1 MHLDF
6 VNLCSLKKILLY
18 LFLAFGLFS
27 QSDAIGAKAKP
38 VAKKAQTASKSK
50 QSSKKQS
57 SKKQSSKKQ
66 SSKGKKKKSSSKYAK
81 GKKSSKSSK
90 KAVVKVA
97 PVVRTAQWQMI
108 AQNKEQSRIKD
119 SVQKTNLIQVRTA
132 DNEGYFA
139 SFFSNQKKAATFQTL
154 NGTAAVFKSMSGWQ
168 DNKFY
173 ILTNELPVGTIVR
186 ITTSDFKSICAKV
199 INALP
204 EMGNAIQY
212 RLNDA
217 AAAILGV
224 TNKTFQVSVTY

>member
-1 MHLDF
+1 M
-6 VNLCSLKKILLY
+6 KKFILY
-18 LFLAFGLFS
+18 LILAFGLFS
-27 QSDAIGAKAKP
+27 QTDAIGAKSEALVKEGQT
-38 VAKKAQTASKSK
+38 VKKATQKKPTSKSSKSK
-50 QSSKKQS
+50 KTT
-57 SKKQSSKKQ
+57 
-66 SSKGKKKKSSSKYAK
+66 KKKSSKY
-81 GKKSSKSSK
+81 SKSKRSV
-90 KAVVKVA
+90 AKVA

-119 SVQKTNLIQVRTA
+119 SVQKTNLVQVSAAT
-132 DNEGYFA
+132 NEGYFA
-139 SFFSNQKKAATFQTL
+139 SLFSSQKKAATFQTL

-186 ITTSDFKSICAKV
+186 ITTADFKSICAKV

-204 EMGNAIQY
+204 EVGNAIQY

>member
-1 MHLDF
+1 
-6 VNLCSLKKILLY
+6 LKKLILY
-18 LFLAFGLFS
+18 LILAFGLFS
-27 QSDAIGAKAKP
+27 QTDATGAKGKT
-38 VAKKAQTASKSK
+38 VAQTGQTKKKVTKKKPTSKSSKSK
-50 QSSKKQS
+50 
-57 SKKQSSKKQ
+57 
-66 SSKGKKKKSSSKYAK
+66 KGSKKKSSKYSKS
-81 GKKSSKSSK
+81 KKSV
-90 KAVVKVA
+90 AKVA

-119 SVQKTNLIQVRTA
+119 SVQKTNLVQVSTTT
-132 DNEGYFA
+132 NEGYFA
-139 SFFSNQKKAATFQTL
+139 SLFSSQKKAATFQTL

-186 ITTSDFKSICAKV
+186 ITTADFKSICAKV

-204 EMGNAIQY
+204 EVGNAIQY

>member
-1 MHLDF
+1 M
-6 VNLCSLKKILLY
+6 KKFLLY
-18 LFLAFGLFS
+18 LILAFGLFS
-27 QSDAIGAKAKP
+27 QMDATGAKGKA
-38 VAKKAQTASKSK
+38 VAKKGQTVKKATQKKPASKSSK
-50 QSSKKQS
+50 SKKGS
-57 SKKQSSKKQ
+57 
-66 SSKGKKKKSSSKYAK
+66 KKKSSKYSKSK
-81 GKKSSKSSK
+81 KKSSKSK
-90 KAVVKVA
+90 KSVAKVA

-119 SVQKTNLIQVRTA
+119 SVQKTKLVQESTTV
-132 DNEGYFA
+132 NEGYFA

-154 NGTAAVFKSMSGWQ
+154 NGTAAVFKSMSGWK

-186 ITTSDFKSICAKV
+186 ITTSDLKSICAKV

-204 EMGNAIQY
+204 EVGNAIQY

>member
-1 MHLDF
+1 
-6 VNLCSLKKILLY
+6 LKKFILY
-18 LFLAFGLFS
+18 LILAFGLFS
-27 QSDAIGAKAKP
+27 QTDATGAKGKT
-38 VAKKAQTASKSK
+38 VAKTGQTKKKVTKKKPTSKSSKSK
-50 QSSKKQS
+50 
-57 SKKQSSKKQ
+57 
-66 SSKGKKKKSSSKYAK
+66 KGSKKKSSKY
-81 GKKSSKSSK
+81 SKSK
-90 KAVVKVA
+90 KPVAKVA

-119 SVQKTNLIQVRTA
+119 SVQKTNLVQVNTA
-132 DNEGYFA
+132 TNEGYFA
-139 SFFSNQKKAATFQTL
+139 SLFSTQKKAATFQTL

-186 ITTSDFKSICAKV
+186 ITTADFKSICAKV

-204 EMGNAIQY
+204 EVGNAIQY

>member
-1 MHLDF
+1 M
-6 VNLCSLKKILLY
+6 KKFILY
-18 LFLAFGLFS
+18 LILAFGLFS
-27 QSDAIGAKAKP
+27 QTDAIGAKSKT
-38 VAKKAQTASKSK
+38 VAKKGQISKKGTKKKSTGKSSKSK
-50 QSSKKQS
+50 KGSKKQS
-57 SKKQSSKKQ
+57 SKYAQSK
-66 SSKGKKKKSSSKYAK
+66 
-81 GKKSSKSSK
+81 KKSSKSK
-90 KAVVKVA
+90 KSVVKVT

-119 SVQKTNLIQVRTA
+119 SLQKINVVQESTVA
-132 DNEGYFA
+132 NEGYFA
-139 SFFSNQKKAATFQTL
+139 SLFSSQKKAATFKTL

-186 ITTSDFKSICAKV
+186 ITTSDFKSVCAKV

-204 EMGNAIQY
+204 EVGNAIQY

>member
-1 MHLDF
+1 
-6 VNLCSLKKILLY
+6 LKQYILY
-18 LFLAFGLFS
+18 LILAFGLFS
-27 QSDAIGAKAKP
+27 QTDAIGAKGKT
-38 VAKKAQTASKSK
+38 VAKKGQTSKKASSKKKSTGKSSKSK
-50 QSSKKQS
+50 
-57 SKKQSSKKQ
+57 
-66 SSKGKKKKSSSKYAK
+66 KGNKKKSSKYSTS
-81 GKKSSKSSK
+81 KKSV
-90 KAVVKVA
+90 AKVA

-119 SVQKTNLIQVRTA
+119 SVQKTNLVQVSTVA
-132 DNEGYFA
+132 NEGYFA
-139 SFFSNQKKAATFQTL
+139 SLFSSQKKAATFQTL

-204 EMGNAIQY
+204 EVGNAIQY

>member
-1 MHLDF
+1 M
-6 VNLCSLKKILLY
+6 
-18 LFLAFGLFS
+18 
-27 QSDAIGAKAKP
+27 
-38 VAKKAQTASKSK
+38 AKKGQTTKKSSKSK
-50 QSSKKQS
+50 
-57 SKKQSSKKQ
+57 
-66 SSKGKKKKSSSKYAK
+66 KGSKKKSTSSKYSK
-81 GKKSSKSSK
+81 GKKSSRKS
-90 KAVVKVA
+90 KASAVKVT
-97 PVVRTAQWQMI
+97 PVVRTAQWEMI

-119 SVQKTNLIQVRTA
+119 SVQKTNLVQVSTSA
-132 DNEGYFA
+132 NEGYFA
-139 SFFSNQKKAATFQTL
+139 SFFSSQKKAATFQTL

>member
-1 MHLDF
+1 M
-6 VNLCSLKKILLY
+6 KKIILY
-18 LFLAFGLFS
+18 LILAIGLFV
-27 QSDAIGAKAKP
+27 QSDALGAKAKS
-38 VAKKAQTASKSK
+38 VAKKGQTTKKSSKSK
-50 QSSKKQS
+50 
-57 SKKQSSKKQ
+57 
-66 SSKGKKKKSSSKYAK
+66 KGVKKKSTSSKYSK
-81 GKKSSKSSK
+81 GKKSSRKS
-90 KAVVKVA
+90 KASAVKVT
-97 PVVRTAQWQMI
+97 PVVRTAQWEMI

-119 SVQKTNLIQVRTA
+119 SVQKTNLLQVSTSA
-132 DNEGYFA
+132 NEGYFA
-139 SFFSNQKKAATFQTL
+139 SFFSSQKKAATFQTL

>member
-1 MHLDF
+1 M
-6 VNLCSLKKILLY
+6 KKLILY
-18 LFLAFGLFS
+18 LILAFGLFS
-27 QSDAIGAKAKP
+27 QMDATGAKGKTL
-38 VAKKAQTASKSK
+38 AKKAQTVKKAIQKKPASKSSK
-50 QSSKKQS
+50 SKKTS
-57 SKKQSSKKQ
+57 
-66 SSKGKKKKSSSKYAK
+66 KKKSSKYSKSK
-81 GKKSSKSSK
+81 KKSAKSK
-90 KAVVKVA
+90 KSVAKVT
-97 PVVRTAQWQMI
+97 PVIRTAQWQMI

-119 SVQKTNLIQVRTA
+119 SVQKTNLVQVSTVA
-132 DNEGYFA
+132 NEGYFA
-139 SFFSNQKKAATFQTL
+139 SLFSSQKKAATFQTL

-186 ITTSDFKSICAKV
+186 ITTADLKSICAKV

-204 EMGNAIQY
+204 EVGNAIQY

>member
-1 MHLDF
+1 
-6 VNLCSLKKILLY
+6 LKKFILY
-18 LFLAFGLFS
+18 LILAFGLFS
-27 QSDAIGAKAKP
+27 QSDATGAKGKT
-38 VAKKAQTASKSK
+38 VAKKAQTVKKATQKKPVSKSSKSK
-50 QSSKKQS
+50 
-57 SKKQSSKKQ
+57 
-66 SSKGKKKKSSSKYAK
+66 KGSKKKSSKYSKSK
-81 GKKSSKSSK
+81 KKSSKSK
-90 KAVVKVA
+90 KSVAKVA

-119 SVQKTNLIQVRTA
+119 SVQKTNLIQESTVA
-132 DNEGYFA
+132 NEGYFA

-154 NGTAAVFKSMSGWQ
+154 NGTAAVFKSMSGWK

-186 ITTSDFKSICAKV
+186 ITTSDLKSICAKV

-204 EMGNAIQY
+204 EVGNAIQY

>member
-1 MHLDF
+1 
-6 VNLCSLKKILLY
+6 LKKIILY
-18 LFLAFGLFS
+18 LILAFGLFS
-27 QSDAIGAKAKP
+27 QTDATGAKGKAVANKGQAVKKTTQKKP
-38 VAKKAQTASKSK
+38 TSKSSKSK
-50 QSSKKQS
+50 
-57 SKKQSSKKQ
+57 
-66 SSKGKKKKSSSKYAK
+66 KGSKKKSSKYSKSK
-81 GKKSSKSSK
+81 KKSSNSK
-90 KAVVKVA
+90 KSVAKVA

-119 SVQKTNLIQVRTA
+119 SVQKTKLVQVSTTA
-132 DNEGYFA
+132 NEGYFA

-186 ITTSDFKSICAKV
+186 ITTSDLKSICAKV

-204 EMGNAIQY
+204 EVGSAIQY

>member
-1 MHLDF
+1 
-6 VNLCSLKKILLY
+6 LKKFILY
-18 LFLAFGLFS
+18 LILAFGLFS
-27 QSDAIGAKAKP
+27 QTDATGAMGKTVAQKKP
-38 VAKKAQTASKSK
+38 TSKS
-50 QSSKKQS
+50 SKSQ
-57 SKKQSSKKQ
+57 
-66 SSKGKKKKSSSKYAK
+66 KGSKKKSSKYSKS
-81 GKKSSKSSK
+81 KKSV
-90 KAVVKVA
+90 AKVA
-97 PVVRTAQWQMI
+97 PVVRTAQWEMI

-119 SVQKTNLIQVRTA
+119 SVQKTNLVQVSTTT
-132 DNEGYFA
+132 NEGYFA
-139 SFFSNQKKAATFQTL
+139 SLFSSQKKAATFQTL

-186 ITTSDFKSICAKV
+186 ITTADFKSICAKV

-204 EMGNAIQY
+204 EVGNAIQY

>member
-1 MHLDF
+1 M
-6 VNLCSLKKILLY
+6 KKFILY
-18 LFLAFGLFS
+18 LILAFGLFS
-27 QSDAIGAKAKP
+27 QTDATGAKGKT
-38 VAKKAQTASKSK
+38 VAQTGQTKKKVTKKKPTSKSSKSK
-50 QSSKKQS
+50 
-57 SKKQSSKKQ
+57 
-66 SSKGKKKKSSSKYAK
+66 KGSKKKSSKYSKS
-81 GKKSSKSSK
+81 KKSV
-90 KAVVKVA
+90 AKVA

-119 SVQKTNLIQVRTA
+119 SVQKTNLAQVSTA
-132 DNEGYFA
+132 SNEGYFA

-204 EMGNAIQY
+204 EVGNAIQY

>member
-6 VNLCSLKKILLY
+6 VNLSSLKQFILY

-27 QSDAIGAKAKP
+27 QTDVLGAKAKQ
-38 VAKKAQTASKSK
+38 VAKKSQVASKS
-50 QSSKKQS
+50 SKASQKG
-57 SKKQSSKKQ
+57 KKPTP
-66 SSKGKKKKSSSKYAK
+66 KGKKKKSTSKYSK
-81 GKKSSKSSK
+81 GKKKSSTSKYK
-90 KAVVKVA
+90 KPIVKVA
-97 PVVRTAQWQMI
+97 PVVRTAQWAMI
-108 AQNKEQSRIKD
+108 AQNKEQTRIKD
-119 SVQKTNLIQVRTA
+119 SIQKTNFVHVRTTE
-132 DNEGYFA
+132 NEGYFA
-139 SFFSNQKKAATFQTL
+139 SFFSNQKKAASFQTL
-154 NGTAAVFKSMSGWQ
+154 NGTAAVFKSMSGWK

-204 EMGNAIQY
+204 EVGNAIQY

>member
-1 MHLDF
+1 MQLEF
-6 VNLCSLKKILLY
+6 VNLSSLKQYILY
-18 LFLAFGLFS
+18 LILAFGLFS
-27 QSDAIGAKAKP
+27 QTDAIGAKGKT
-38 VAKKAQTASKSK
+38 VAKKGQTSKKASSKKKSTGKSSKSK
-50 QSSKKQS
+50 
-57 SKKQSSKKQ
+57 
-66 SSKGKKKKSSSKYAK
+66 KGNKKKSSKYSTS
-81 GKKSSKSSK
+81 KKSV
-90 KAVVKVA
+90 AKVA

-119 SVQKTNLIQVRTA
+119 SVQKTNLVQVSTVA
-132 DNEGYFA
+132 NEGYFA
-139 SFFSNQKKAATFQTL
+139 SLFSSQKKAATFQTL

-204 EMGNAIQY
+204 EVGNAIQY

>member
-1 MHLDF
+1 LHLDF
-6 VNLCSLKKILLY
+6 VNLSSLKKFILY
-18 LFLAFGLFS
+18 LILAFGLFS
-27 QSDAIGAKAKP
+27 QSDATGAKGKT
-38 VAKKAQTASKSK
+38 VAKKAQTVKKATQKKPVSKSSKSK
-50 QSSKKQS
+50 
-57 SKKQSSKKQ
+57 
-66 SSKGKKKKSSSKYAK
+66 KGNKKKSSKYSKSK
-81 GKKSSKSSK
+81 KKSSKSK
-90 KAVVKVA
+90 KSVAKVA

-119 SVQKTNLIQVRTA
+119 SVQKTNLIQESTVA
-132 DNEGYFA
+132 NEGYFA

-154 NGTAAVFKSMSGWQ
+154 NGTAAVFKSMSGWK

-186 ITTSDFKSICAKV
+186 ITTSDLKSICAKV

-204 EMGNAIQY
+204 EVGNAIQY

>member
-6 VNLCSLKKILLY
+6 VNLSSLKKFILY
-18 LFLAFGLFS
+18 LILAFGLFS
-27 QSDAIGAKAKP
+27 QTDATGAKGKT
-38 VAKKAQTASKSK
+38 VAKIGQTKKKVTKKKPTSKSSKSK
-50 QSSKKQS
+50 
-57 SKKQSSKKQ
+57 
-66 SSKGKKKKSSSKYAK
+66 KGSKKKSSKY
-81 GKKSSKSSK
+81 SKSK
-90 KAVVKVA
+90 KPVAKVA

-119 SVQKTNLIQVRTA
+119 SVQKTNLVQVNTA
-132 DNEGYFA
+132 TNEGYFA
-139 SFFSNQKKAATFQTL
+139 SLFSTQKKAATFQTL

-186 ITTSDFKSICAKV
+186 ITTADFKSICAKV

-204 EMGNAIQY
+204 EVGNAIQY

>member
-1 MHLDF
+1 M
-6 VNLCSLKKILLY
+6 KKIILY
-18 LFLAFGLFS
+18 LILAFGLFS
-27 QSDAIGAKAKP
+27 QTDATGAKGKA
-38 VAKKAQTASKSK
+38 VAKKGQTVKKATQKKPTSKS
-50 QSSKKQS
+50 SKS
-57 SKKQSSKKQ
+57 
-66 SSKGKKKKSSSKYAK
+66 KKKSSRS
-81 GKKSSKSSK
+81 KKSV
-90 KAVVKVA
+90 AKVA

-119 SVQKTNLIQVRTA
+119 SVQKTNLVQVSTTA
-132 DNEGYFA
+132 NEGYFA

-186 ITTSDFKSICAKV
+186 ITTSDLKSICAKV

-204 EMGNAIQY
+204 EVGSAIQY

>member
-1 MHLDF
+1 
-6 VNLCSLKKILLY
+6 LKQFILY
-18 LFLAFGLFS
+18 LILAFGLFS
-27 QSDAIGAKAKP
+27 QSDATGAKGKT
-38 VAKKAQTASKSK
+38 VAKKAQTVKKSTQKKPISKSSKSK
-50 QSSKKQS
+50 KGTKKKSTKYSKS
-57 SKKQSSKKQ
+57 
-66 SSKGKKKKSSSKYAK
+66 KKKSST
-81 GKKSSKSSK
+81 SK
-90 KAVVKVA
+90 KPIAKVA

-119 SVQKTNLIQVRTA
+119 SVQKMNLVQESTTT
-132 DNEGYFA
+132 NEGYFA

-154 NGTAAVFKSMSGWQ
+154 NGTAAVFKSMSGWK

-204 EMGNAIQY
+204 EVGNAIQY

>member
-1 MHLDF
+1 M
-6 VNLCSLKKILLY
+6 KKFILY
-18 LFLAFGLFS
+18 LILAFGLFS
-27 QSDAIGAKAKP
+27 QTDATGAKGKT
-38 VAKKAQTASKSK
+38 VAKKGQTVKKATQKKPASKS
-50 QSSKKQS
+50 SKF
-57 SKKQSSKKQ
+57 KKGS
-66 SSKGKKKKSSSKYAK
+66 KKKSSKYSKSK
-81 GKKSSKSSK
+81 KKSSKSK
-90 KAVVKVA
+90 KSVAKVT

-119 SVQKTNLIQVRTA
+119 SVQKTSLVQESTVA
-132 DNEGYFA
+132 NEGYFA

-154 NGTAAVFKSMSGWQ
+154 NGTAAVFKSMSGWK

-186 ITTSDFKSICAKV
+186 ITTSDLKSICAKV

-204 EMGNAIQY
+204 EVGNAIQY

>member
-1 MHLDF
+1 MKQF
-6 VNLCSLKKILLY
+6 ILY
-18 LFLAFGLFS
+18 LILAFGLFS
-27 QSDAIGAKAKP
+27 QTDAIGAKGKT
-38 VAKKAQTASKSK
+38 VAKKGQTTKKASSKKKAINTSSKSK
-50 QSSKKQS
+50 
-57 SKKQSSKKQ
+57 
-66 SSKGKKKKSSSKYAK
+66 KGTK
-81 GKKSSKSSK
+81 KKSSKSSK
-90 KAVVKVA
+90 SKKRSSRSKKSVAKVA
-97 PVVRTAQWQMI
+97 TVVRTAQWQMI

-119 SVQKTNLIQVRTA
+119 SVQKTNLVQVSTVA
-132 DNEGYFA
+132 NEGYFA
-139 SFFSNQKKAATFQTL
+139 SLFSSQKKAATFQTL

-186 ITTSDFKSICAKV
+186 ITTTDFKSICAKV

-204 EMGNAIQY
+204 EVGTAIQY

>member
-1 MHLDF
+1 M
-6 VNLCSLKKILLY
+6 KKLVPY
-18 LFLAFGLFS
+18 LILAFGLFS
-27 QSDAIGAKAKP
+27 QLNATGAKTSSM
-38 VAKKAQTASKSK
+38 VKKGQIIKKTSKS
-50 QSSKKQS
+50 SGAKKQS
-57 SKKQSSKKQ
+57 Y
-66 SSKGKKKKSSSKYAK
+66 KKKPTVTQ
-81 GKKSSKSSK
+81 KKRTTIK
-90 KAVVKVA
+90 KPIVKVV
-97 PVVRTAQWQMI
+97 PVVRTAQWEMI
-108 AQNKEQSRIKD
+108 AQNKEQARIKD
-119 SVQKTNLIQVRTA
+119 SVQKNKLVQLSTSN
-132 DNEGYFA
+132 NEGYFA
-139 SFFSNQKKAATFQTL
+139 SLFSNQKKAASFQTL

>member
-1 MHLDF
+1 M
-6 VNLCSLKKILLY
+6 KKLILY
-18 LFLAFGLFS
+18 LILAFGLFS
-27 QSDAIGAKAKP
+27 QMDATGAKGKT
-38 VAKKAQTASKSK
+38 VAKTGQTKKKVTKKKPASKSSK
-50 QSSKKQS
+50 SKKTS
-57 SKKQSSKKQ
+57 
-66 SSKGKKKKSSSKYAK
+66 KKKSSKY
-81 GKKSSKSSK
+81 SKSKRSVAK
-90 KAVVKVA
+90 VV

-119 SVQKTNLIQVRTA
+119 SVQKTNLVQVSTA
-132 DNEGYFA
+132 SNEGYFA

-186 ITTSDFKSICAKV
+186 ITTADFKSICAKV

-204 EMGNAIQY
+204 EVGNAIQY

>member
-1 MHLDF
+1 M
-6 VNLCSLKKILLY
+6 KKFLLY
-18 LFLAFGLFS
+18 LILAFGLFS
-27 QSDAIGAKAKP
+27 QTDAIGAKSKA
-38 VAKKAQTASKSK
+38 VAKKGQTVKKATQIKQTSKTSKSK
-50 QSSKKQS
+50 N
-57 SKKQSSKKQ
+57 
-66 SSKGKKKKSSSKYAK
+66 GTKKKSSKYSKSK
-81 GKKSSKSSK
+81 KKSSKSK
-90 KAVVKVA
+90 KSVAKVA

-119 SVQKTNLIQVRTA
+119 SVQKTKLVQESTTV
-132 DNEGYFA
+132 NEGYFA

-154 NGTAAVFKSMSGWQ
+154 NGTAAVFKSMSGWK

-186 ITTSDFKSICAKV
+186 ITTSDLKSICAKV

-204 EMGNAIQY
+204 EVGNAIQY

>member
-1 MHLDF
+1 LHLDF
-6 VNLCSLKKILLY
+6 VNLPSLKKFILY
-18 LFLAFGLFS
+18 LILAFGLFS
-27 QSDAIGAKAKP
+27 QTDATGAKGKT
-38 VAKKAQTASKSK
+38 VAKTGQTKKKVTKKKPTSKSSKSK
-50 QSSKKQS
+50 
-57 SKKQSSKKQ
+57 
-66 SSKGKKKKSSSKYAK
+66 KGSKKKSSKY
-81 GKKSSKSSK
+81 SKSK
-90 KAVVKVA
+90 KPVAKVA

-119 SVQKTNLIQVRTA
+119 SVQKTNLVQVNT
-132 DNEGYFA
+132 DTNEGYFA
-139 SFFSNQKKAATFQTL
+139 SLFSTQKKAATFQTL

-186 ITTSDFKSICAKV
+186 ITTADFKSICAKV

-204 EMGNAIQY
+204 EVGNAIQY

>member
-1 MHLDF
+1 
-6 VNLCSLKKILLY
+6 LKQYILY
-18 LFLAFGLFS
+18 LILAFGLFS
-27 QSDAIGAKAKP
+27 QTDATSAKGKT
-38 VAKKAQTASKSK
+38 VTKNAQTIKNASNKKKPIGKSSKSK
-50 QSSKKQS
+50 
-57 SKKQSSKKQ
+57 
-66 SSKGKKKKSSSKYAK
+66 KGSKKKSSKYSKSK
-81 GKKSSKSSK
+81 RGSSKSK
-90 KAVVKVA
+90 KSVAKVA
-97 PVVRTAQWQMI
+97 PVVRTAQWEMI

-119 SVQKTNLIQVRTA
+119 SVQKTNLVQVSTTV
-132 DNEGYFA
+132 NEGYFA
-139 SFFSNQKKAATFQTL
+139 SFFSSQKKAATFQTL
-154 NGTAAVFKSMSGWQ
+154 NGTAAVFKSISGWK

-204 EMGNAIQY
+204 EVGSAIQY

>member
-6 VNLCSLKKILLY
+6 VNLSSLKKLILY
-18 LFLAFGLFS
+18 LILAFGLFS
-27 QSDAIGAKAKP
+27 QPDAIGAKGKT
-38 VAKKAQTASKSK
+38 VAKKGQTTKKVTTKKKPTSKSSKSK
-50 QSSKKQS
+50 
-57 SKKQSSKKQ
+57 
-66 SSKGKKKKSSSKYAK
+66 KGSKKKSSKYSKSK
-81 GKKSSKSSK
+81 KKSSKSK
-90 KAVVKVA
+90 KSVAKVA

-119 SVQKTNLIQVRTA
+119 SVQKTNLVQVSTTA
-132 DNEGYFA
+132 NEGYFA

-204 EMGNAIQY
+204 EVGNAIQY

>member
-1 MHLDF
+1 MQLDF
-6 VNLCSLKKILLY
+6 VNLPSLKKLILY
-18 LFLAFGLFS
+18 LILAFGLLS
-27 QSDAIGAKAKP
+27 QTDATGAKGKT
-38 VAKKAQTASKSK
+38 VAKTGQTKKKVTKKKPASKSSK
-50 QSSKKQS
+50 SKKTT
-57 SKKQSSKKQ
+57 
-66 SSKGKKKKSSSKYAK
+66 KKKSSKY
-81 GKKSSKSSK
+81 SKSKRSV
-90 KAVVKVA
+90 AKVA

-119 SVQKTNLIQVRTA
+119 SVQKTNLVQVSTA
-132 DNEGYFA
+132 SNEGYFA

-186 ITTSDFKSICAKV
+186 ITTADFKSICAKV

-204 EMGNAIQY
+204 EVGNAIQY

>member
-1 MHLDF
+1 M
-6 VNLCSLKKILLY
+6 KKIILY
-18 LFLAFGLFS
+18 LILAFGLFS
-27 QSDAIGAKAKP
+27 QTDATGAKGNT
-38 VAKKAQTASKSK
+38 VAQKGQTVKKATQKKPASKSAK
-50 QSSKKQS
+50 SKKGS
-57 SKKQSSKKQ
+57 
-66 SSKGKKKKSSSKYAK
+66 KKKSSKYSKSK
-81 GKKSSKSSK
+81 KKSSKSK
-90 KAVVKVA
+90 KSVSKVA

-119 SVQKTNLIQVRTA
+119 SVQKTNLVQVSTTA
-132 DNEGYFA
+132 NEGYFA

-186 ITTSDFKSICAKV
+186 ITTSDLKSICAKV

-204 EMGNAIQY
+204 EVGSAIQY

>member
-1 MHLDF
+1 
-6 VNLCSLKKILLY
+6 LKKIILY
-18 LFLAFGLFS
+18 LILAIGLFG
-27 QSDAIGAKAKP
+27 QSDALGAKAKS
-38 VAKKAQTASKSK
+38 VAKKGQTTKKSSKSK
-50 QSSKKQS
+50 
-57 SKKQSSKKQ
+57 
-66 SSKGKKKKSSSKYAK
+66 KGSKKKSTSSKYSK
-81 GKKSSKSSK
+81 GKKSSRKSNAS
-90 KAVVKVA
+90 AVKVT
-97 PVVRTAQWQMI
+97 PVVRTAQWEMI

-119 SVQKTNLIQVRTA
+119 SVQKTNLVQVSTSA
-132 DNEGYFA
+132 NEGYFA
-139 SFFSNQKKAATFQTL
+139 SFFSSQKKAATFQTL

>member
-1 MHLDF
+1 MQLDF
-6 VNLCSLKKILLY
+6 VNLPSLKKFILY
-18 LFLAFGLFS
+18 LILAFGLFS
-27 QSDAIGAKAKP
+27 QTDATGAKGKT
-38 VAKKAQTASKSK
+38 VAQTGQTKKKVTKKKPTSKSSKSK
-50 QSSKKQS
+50 
-57 SKKQSSKKQ
+57 
-66 SSKGKKKKSSSKYAK
+66 KGSKKKSSKYSKS
-81 GKKSSKSSK
+81 KKSV
-90 KAVVKVA
+90 AKVA

-119 SVQKTNLIQVRTA
+119 SVQKTNLAQVSTA
-132 DNEGYFA
+132 SNEGYFA

-204 EMGNAIQY
+204 EVGNAIQY

>member
-1 MHLDF
+1 
-6 VNLCSLKKILLY
+6 LKKFILY
-18 LFLAFGLFS
+18 LILAFGLFS
-27 QSDAIGAKAKP
+27 QTDATGAKGKT
-38 VAKKAQTASKSK
+38 VAQTGQTKKKVTKKKPTSKSSKSK
-50 QSSKKQS
+50 
-57 SKKQSSKKQ
+57 
-66 SSKGKKKKSSSKYAK
+66 KGSKKKSSKY
-81 GKKSSKSSK
+81 SKSK
-90 KAVVKVA
+90 KLVAKVA
-97 PVVRTAQWQMI
+97 PVARTAQWEMI

-119 SVQKTNLIQVRTA
+119 SVQKTNLVQVSTTT
-132 DNEGYFA
+132 NEGYFA
-139 SFFSNQKKAATFQTL
+139 SLFSSQKKAATFQTL

-186 ITTSDFKSICAKV
+186 ITTADFKSICAKV

-204 EMGNAIQY
+204 EVGNAIQY

>member
-1 MHLDF
+1 
-6 VNLCSLKKILLY
+6 LKKFILY
-18 LFLAFGLFS
+18 LILAFGLFS
-27 QSDAIGAKAKP
+27 QTDATGAKGKT
-38 VAKKAQTASKSK
+38 VAQTGQTKKKVTKKKPTSKASKSK
-50 QSSKKQS
+50 
-57 SKKQSSKKQ
+57 
-66 SSKGKKKKSSSKYAK
+66 KGSKKKSSKYSKSK
-81 GKKSSKSSK
+81 KKSSKSK
-90 KAVVKVA
+90 KPVAKVA

-119 SVQKTNLIQVRTA
+119 SVQKTNLVQVSTA
-132 DNEGYFA
+132 TNEGYFA

-154 NGTAAVFKSMSGWQ
+154 NGTAAVFKSMSGWK
-168 DNKFY
+168 DSKFY

-186 ITTSDFKSICAKV
+186 ITTSDLKSICAKV

-204 EMGNAIQY
+204 EVGNAIQY